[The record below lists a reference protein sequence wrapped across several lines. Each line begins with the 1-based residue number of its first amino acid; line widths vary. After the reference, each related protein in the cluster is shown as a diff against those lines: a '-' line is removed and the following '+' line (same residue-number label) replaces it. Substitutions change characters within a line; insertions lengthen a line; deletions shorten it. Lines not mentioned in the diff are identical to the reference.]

1 MPIWWQDKTAITGI
15 GHTEYGRGLRRSETD
30 LATEAI
36 TGAVA
41 DAGLEPADID
51 GLATFSTQS
60 EGTNNY
66 IRQAMPVGNARY
78 YVSVPHGGGGY
89 PAVVA
94 NGAMGVAAGQCR
106 HLVAY
111 RAGARGKGSAR
122 GEGYRAG
129 GRPWER
135 AGERIVD
142 TSQYQVP
149 FGVMSPVQAVAIIAQ
164 RYIHNFGAAETGFA
178 DVAVA
183 ARKHAARNPNAVLR
197 EPITSEDHHRSRMVA
212 DPLRLL
218 DCCLE
223 TDGAAAVVISGV
235 DDARNM
241 PHTPALLHAFAQS
254 VSPAHYNLTEWW
266 RSDRDGL
273 ATGVGRRLFEQSEFK
288 WPDIDAA
295 MLFDHFTPM
304 VLLALEDLGF
314 CGRGE
319 GSAFARDGGLEWPSG
334 RLPVN
339 THGGQLS
346 EAFVHGFNNILEA
359 VRQVRGTSTAQVV
372 GAEAVTVA
380 GSVSGPSSAM
390 ILRKG

>member
-1 MPIWWQDKTAITGI
+1 MRPNECVGARTWKGDAGVPIWWQDKTAITGI

-122 GEGYRAG
+122 GEGDRAG

-164 RYIHNFGAAETGFA
+164 RYIHNFGATETGFA

-223 TDGAAAVVISGV
+223 
-235 DDARNM
+235 
-241 PHTPALLHAFAQS
+241 
-254 VSPAHYNLTEWW
+254 
-266 RSDRDGL
+266 
-273 ATGVGRRLFEQSEFK
+273 
-288 WPDIDAA
+288 
-295 MLFDHFTPM
+295 
-304 VLLALEDLGF
+304 
-314 CGRGE
+314 
-319 GSAFARDGGLEWPSG
+319 WPSG
-334 RLPVN
+334 RLPIN

-346 EAFVHGFNNILEA
+346 EAFVHGANST
-359 VRQVRGTSTAQVV
+359 TS
-372 GAEAVTVA
+372 
-380 GSVSGPSSAM
+380 SRP
-390 ILRKG
+390 